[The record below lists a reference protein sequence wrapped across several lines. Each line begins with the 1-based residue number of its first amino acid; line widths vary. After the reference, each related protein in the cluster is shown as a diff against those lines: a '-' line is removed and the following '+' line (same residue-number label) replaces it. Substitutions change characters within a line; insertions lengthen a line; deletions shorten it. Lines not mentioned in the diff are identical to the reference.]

1 MLILKQEGRD
11 KHVFHRKHEDVI
23 LAFMYIQSSRKG
35 VCFQAW
41 SRRFHIA
48 RKCKSINVKMQSECL
63 SPLPIFSFESGL
75 NALCYPNVISSFV
88 TFSFRKMW
96 KLIVLLSPSHFRAWL
111 SQILSRARDMGR
123 VCGYKCKIKIDNP
136 SLKSICKSIIC
147 HSTLK
152 CNFLAL
158 FAMPNNV

>member
-1 MLILKQEGRD
+1 
-11 KHVFHRKHEDVI
+11 
-23 LAFMYIQSSRKG
+23 MYTCPCPEQRFLFNSCEG
-35 VCFQAW
+35 VCFQAR

-48 RKCKSINVKMQSECL
+48 RKCKSINVKMQPSAFRRFL
-63 SPLPIFSFESGL
+63 FFLFESGL
-75 NALCYPNVISSFV
+75 NVFTPALCYPNVISSFV

-152 CNFLAL
+152 CNFLVL